1 MEKLSLGN
9 ALSGSSWVALPAPAS
24 LSPVLL
30 EETLLGG
37 QAFRWFPTDAPTTW
51 IGTWDSHAAALRIR
65 KTGTLEAAI
74 LSPGTCIEDLVQYL
88 AFDRLDAW
96 QDQLPWRS
104 DAVLNAVRRRWQG
117 ISLLRQSPGEALLAF
132 ICSSNK
138 QILQIR
144 KMMAALAEAYG
155 APIPGTPFRRLPGW
169 DLLARADEA
178 GLRQCALGYRARHV
192 AGTAGFLAARPG
204 YLREVASLETDAARR
219 ALLELPG
226 VGPKV
231 ADCVLLFGFGRAEC
245 FPVDTWIERILVTAY
260 PGLMG
265 WSRAQLTTFG
275 RIHFGPAAGLAQQWL
290 FAEARHGQ
298 PALPG
303 GPKIS
308 V

>member
-9 ALSGSSWVALPAPAS
+9 ALSGCSWVELPAPAS
-24 LSPVLL
+24 LTPVLL

-37 QAFRWFPTDAPTTW
+37 QAFRWFPTDAPDTW

-65 KTGTLEAAI
+65 KTGLLQAAI
-74 LSPGTCIEDLVQYL
+74 LSPGTRVDDLVQYL

-96 QDQLPWRS
+96 HDRLPWRS
-104 DAVLNAVRRRWQG
+104 DPVLNAVRKRWKG
-117 ISLLRQSPGEALLAF
+117 ISLLRQSPEEALLAF

-144 KMMAALAEAYG
+144 KMVAALADAYG
-155 APIPGTPFRRLPGW
+155 APIPGTPFHRLPGW
-169 DLLARADEA
+169 DRLAGTEEA
-178 GLRQCALGYRARHV
+178 GLRRCALGYRARHV
-192 AGTAGFLAARPG
+192 AGTAALLAARPD
-204 YLREVASLETDAARR
+204 YLPEVASLATDAARQ

-260 PGLMG
+260 PGLDG
-265 WSRAQLTTFG
+265 WSRHQLATFG

-290 FAEARHGQ
+290 FAEARHRSEATA
-298 PALPG
+298 P
-303 GPKIS
+303 S
-308 V
+308 